1 MERMGSGVCAAVAVM
16 IVCTVVPAARAADAA
31 GAANASTSTATTV
44 AAQIRVNG
52 LDEYGGVR
60 AWMSPIEVRAVLG
73 EPAKTAM
80 QQDGREVWRYPA
92 VAVIFDGQ
100 GRGVSALMVMGAN
113 APRIAGV
120 GIGSS
125 EAEILAAL
133 GEPVIPLHRTS
144 VGGATLRYG
153 SGGQP
158 TGVHAGAGPSEDR
171 RDLVVQECGGG
182 DSGSGGG
189 GEVAGD
195 SV

>member
-1 MERMGSGVCAAVAVM
+1 MERMGSRVRLAVAVM
-16 IVCTVVPAARAADAA
+16 VVCAVVPAARAGDAV
-31 GAANASTSTATTV
+31 GATNASTATTV

-60 AWMSPIEVRAVLG
+60 AWMSPDEVRAVLG

-100 GRGVSALMVMGAN
+100 GRGVTTLMVMGAN

-120 GIGSS
+120 GIGSGA
-125 EAEILAAL
+125 AEILAAL

-153 SGGQP
+153 SEVSRLVFMLEKDR
-158 TGVHAGAGPSEDR
+158 GVRLIGISWFKSAAEAIPDPG
-171 RDLVVQECGGG
+171 VVGR
-182 DSGSGGG
+182 
-189 GEVAGD
+189 
-195 SV
+195 

>member
-1 MERMGSGVCAAVAVM
+1 M
-16 IVCTVVPAARAADAA
+16 
-31 GAANASTSTATTV
+31 
-44 AAQIRVNG
+44 
-52 LDEYGGVR
+52 
-60 AWMSPIEVRAVLG
+60 LG

-120 GIGSS
+120 GIGSG

-153 SGGQP
+153 SEVSRLVFMLEKDR
-158 TGVHAGAGPSEDR
+158 GVRLIGISWFKNAAEARSSEAPAAGR
-171 RDLVVQECGGG
+171 
-182 DSGSGGG
+182 
-189 GEVAGD
+189 
-195 SV
+195 